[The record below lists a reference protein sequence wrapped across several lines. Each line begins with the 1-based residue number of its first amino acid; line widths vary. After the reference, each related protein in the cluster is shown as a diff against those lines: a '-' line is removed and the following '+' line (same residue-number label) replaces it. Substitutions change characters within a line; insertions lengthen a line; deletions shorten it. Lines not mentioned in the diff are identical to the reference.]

1 VADTDEK
8 EKKENRTPEEIAAD
22 IAKAEAE
29 AEQARAEAAK
39 ARAEVERIGIDIRS
53 AELALKSQEL
63 NLKQTTMSTR
73 IAEIDLERKEEAR
86 QDEKAADRYYHTYL
100 FGDDVNET
108 SVARCKKQLTQWQR
122 LEPGCSIEIVFDS
135 PGGSVIDGMHLFDYM
150 QLLRLNGHH
159 IRTVALGYAA
169 SMAGILLQA
178 GDERVMGRESYM
190 LIHEIQAGAI
200 GTIGKMEDQMKFL
213 HKIQDRVIDIFL
225 ARSGMSKRT
234 FVRGWR
240 RKDWWLT
247 AEEALKLG
255 FCDAILTPPLPH
267 KKGKVVRKGK
277 K

>member
-1 VADTDEK
+1 MADTDEEK
-8 EKKENRTPEEIAAD
+8 KKENRTPEEIAAD

-63 NLKQTTMSTR
+63 SLRQSEMSTR
-73 IAEIDLERKEEAR
+73 IAEIDLAKKEEAR
-86 QDEKAADRYYHTYL
+86 RDELAADRYFYTYT
-100 FGDDVNET
+100 FDTEVGET
-108 SVARCKKQLTQWQR
+108 SVTRCMKQLALWSRTTPR
-122 LEPGCSIEIVFDS
+122 CDIEIVFDS
-135 PGGSVIDGMHLFDYM
+135 PGGSVIDGMHLFDYI
-150 QLLRLNGHH
+150 QLLRSNGHH
-159 IRTVALGYAA
+159 IRIVALGYAA

-178 GDERVMGRESYM
+178 GDERIMGRESYL

-213 HKIQDRVIDIFL
+213 HKIQDRVIDIFV
-225 ARSGMSKRT
+225 ARSGMTKRT

-247 AEEALKLG
+247 AEESLKLG
-255 FCDAILTPPLPH
+255 FCDSILTPPLPH
-267 KKGKVVRKGK
+267 KKGKVVK
-277 K
+277 KDKK